1 MNRFRFSIGS
11 FLVVVSALG
20 LGLGAIVSQSEA
32 ATALAFTA
40 FMSMLGLA
48 AAIALSPR
56 AERRAFCTGFAI
68 FGLIYWLVEFQ
79 APDGSPVA
87 TTITS
92 GLVTWQD
99 LRSGP
104 PKGPTLATRNLLNLI
119 ERSLTPN
126 YRVGSRVMAAWNNN
140 GRYYP
145 ATIVQEG
152 EGQFQVQ
159 WVDGG
164 TFQWTPT
171 NLIAPEI
178 PTPLVA
184 SHALMGGLFA
194 LLGGV
199 LTLLLWDK
207 GEGGS

>member
-1 MNRFRFSIGS
+1 MNRFRFSMGS

-40 FMSMLGLA
+40 FMSLLGLA

-56 AERRAFCTGFAI
+56 GERRAFCTGFAI

-79 APDGSPVA
+79 APDGAPVV

-92 GLVTWQD
+92 GWVSWQD
-99 LRSGP
+99 SRSGS

-126 YRVGSRVMAAWNNN
+126 YRVGSRVRAAWNNN

-152 EGQFQVQ
+152 QGIYQIQ

-164 TFQWTPT
+164 TLQWTPA
-171 NLIAPEI
+171 NLIAPDI

-184 SHALMGGLFA
+184 SHAVMGGLFA
-194 LLGGV
+194 LMGGV
-199 LTLLLWDK
+199 LTLLLREK
-207 GEGGS
+207 GEGGA